1 MTHITEEQLVAFALD
16 DVEAGTR
23 AAVEAHVET
32 CAACHASLDEIRAT
46 LDHAAAIEIP
56 ERGDDYGASVW
67 QSIESRLDESQ
78 LSATSHVGTS
88 ALQHGTLAH
97 RHSGTSARLAV
108 RLAPWLAAA
117 AALLLVVG
125 AYWLGRR
132 NAEMDGASQAPT
144 TAQAPSSPSLGTEA
158 IRERVV
164 LAALGEHLDRTEH
177 TLVEL
182 VNSEPARRVDISAE
196 QAWARDLL
204 EANRL
209 YRRAS
214 GGKSPALA
222 QVLEDLEPV
231 LLEIAN
237 SPSQL
242 TSDEFEAMRDRI
254 EARSLVFK
262 VRVTGADIRARE
274 RALIRRGESQL

>member
-16 DVEAGTR
+16 DVEAGTG

-32 CAACHASLDEIRAT
+32 CAACRASLDEIRAT
-46 LDHAAAIEIP
+46 LDHAASLEVP
-56 ERGDDYGASVW
+56 SRGDDYGATVW
-67 QSIESRLDESQ
+67 DRIESRLGESR
-78 LSATSHVGTS
+78 SIEGSHFDSS
-88 ALQHGTLAH
+88 ALQHRTPAF
-97 RHSGTSARLAV
+97 R

-117 AALLLVVG
+117 AAVLLVVG
-125 AYWLGRR
+125 AYWLGRHD
-132 NAEMDGASQAPT
+132 AEMGGALPAPT
-144 TAQAPSSPSLGTEA
+144 TAQGPSSPSPGTEA

-164 LAALGEHLDRTEH
+164 LAALGEHLDRTER

-182 VNSEPARRVDISAE
+182 VNSEPGRRVDISAE

-209 YRRAS
+209 YRRAT

-237 SPSQL
+237 SPGQL
-242 TSDEFEAMRDRI
+242 TSDEFEGMRDRI

-262 VRVTGADIRARE
+262 VRVTGADIRARQ